1 MAISVHRRTLQ
12 REHVRCSES
21 SYMTPTGAA
30 AEPVLLVAIPAQ
42 LRQRIRF
49 AFPFLRRWVE

>member
-1 MAISVHRRTLQ
+1 
-12 REHVRCSES
+12 
-21 SYMTPTGAA
+21 MTPTGAA